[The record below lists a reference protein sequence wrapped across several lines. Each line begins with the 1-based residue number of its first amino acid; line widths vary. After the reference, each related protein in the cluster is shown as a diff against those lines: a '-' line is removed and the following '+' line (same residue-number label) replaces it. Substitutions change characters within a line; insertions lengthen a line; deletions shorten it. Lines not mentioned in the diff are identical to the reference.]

1 MVTNPRTVH
10 VNPGVAPPSKIQVN
24 MGQIRAGGILLGVGG
39 ALALAGAVVAGT
51 ALMAALRQRVQ
62 QMDVPPSDLARQHW
76 SAVKHAT
83 SAGLDVW
90 LKEQPSGQRQA
101 AGHR

>member
-1 MVTNPRTVH
+1 MNYSS
-10 VNPGVAPPSKIQVN
+10 APQPKIQVN
-24 MGQIRAGGILLGVGG
+24 MGQIRAGGILMGVGG

-51 ALMAALRQRVQ
+51 ALMAAFRQRVQ

-90 LKEQPSGQRQA
+90 LKEQPATQGQPLAR
-101 AGHR
+101 R